1 MAPKRNNVIPNGHFH
16 KDWQRMVKTWFNQ
29 PMRKKRRQQKRAKKA
44 LAIAPRPVAGLLRPV
59 VRCPTF
65 KYNTRVRAG
74 RGFSLEELKEARVN
88 KKQARSI
95 GIAVDFRRTN
105 GSLESLQMNVQRLK
119 EYKNK
124 LILFPR
130 HASKPKKGDAP
141 AEEIKL
147 ATQLKG
153 KFVMPVVDKVHRD
166 KARPITDDE
175 KKFKAFIVLRQARIN
190 KKLFG
195 KREKKRREA
204 EEKDK

>member
-1 MAPKRNNVIPNGHFH
+1 MAPKRNNIIPNGHFH

-29 PMRKKRRQQKRAKKA
+29 PMRKKRRQAKRAKKA

-74 RGFSLEELKEARVN
+74 RGFTLEELKEAGVN
-88 KKQARSI
+88 RKQARSI
-95 GIAVDFRRTN
+95 GISVDYRRRN
-105 GSLESLQMNVQRLK
+105 ASLENLQANVQRLK

-130 HASKPKKGDAP
+130 HPNNPKKGDAT
-141 AEEIKL
+141 AEDMKM
-147 ATQLKG
+147 AKQLTRNT
-153 KFVMPVVDKVHRD
+153 VMPVVDPVRRE
-166 KARPITDDE
+166 KARAITDEE